1 MTEAPRLSGRQ
12 NLKAHLVAPTSPR
25 VVVAPATLAAQR
37 PRSSRLAA
45 LLAAKQHRFDLFV
58 AAAIRVAMVAL
69 QLGAVALMRAP
80 GKGSAV
86 SRLTIWDGRLY
97 AGIAAHGYPHAIAL
111 GQQGQLAR
119 GDEFAFFPLYPALTW
134 LLVHS
139 TFLGYSSASLVL
151 AFTFSTLLGPLIFQI
166 TKHHSRSRQA
176 AYLAVVVLGVLP
188 MAVVFQMAYA
198 EALFTALSLAAYA
211 CAQRGHWGRT
221 GTLLLLAGLTRPVA
235 YIVAAGVF
243 TLGIKAWLG
252 TSTRSRNDLI
262 RIVCANAMGVVAAPA
277 FWLFTALRTHD
288 ATAWFDVQR
297 AGWNTTFDY
306 GASTYHF
313 MQSQVFQST
322 NLSEAAIPC
331 AVVLLGYLILA
342 LITAKRSLAPY
353 AVIITLGWATV
364 VLSSNYWHSKPR
376 LLLVCALAAV
386 PLATWLARCN
396 TRVITACLTFAACIS
411 FWFGAFMIT
420 QWPFAI

>member
-1 MTEAPRLSGRQ
+1 M
-12 NLKAHLVAPTSPR
+12 
-25 VVVAPATLAAQR
+25 
-37 PRSSRLAA
+37 
-45 LLAAKQHRFDLFV
+45 
-58 AAAIRVAMVAL
+58 MAL
-69 QLGAVALMRAP
+69 QLGVVALMRAP
-80 GKGSAV
+80 DQGSAV

-97 AGIAAHGYPHAIAL
+97 AGIAAHGYPHAIAF
-111 GQQGQLAR
+111 GPHGQLVR

-134 LLVHS
+134 LLVHT
-139 TFLGYSSASLVL
+139 TFLSYSGASLISAL
-151 AFTFSTLLGPLIFQI
+151 TFSSLLGPLMFQI
-166 TKHHSRSRQA
+166 TKHHSQSRRA

-198 EALFTALSLAAYA
+198 EALFTALSLTAYA

-221 GTLLLLAGLTRPVA
+221 GALLLLAGLTRPVA

-243 TLGIKAWLG
+243 TLGIQARRG
-252 TSTRSRNDLI
+252 TSTRSKNDLI
-262 RIVCANAMGVVAAPA
+262 RIFGASAMGVMAAPA
-277 FWLFTALRTHD
+277 FWLFAALRTHD

-313 MQSQVFQST
+313 MRSQVFEST

-331 AVVLLGYLILA
+331 AVVLLGYLLLA

-353 AVIITLGWATV
+353 AVIIMLGWATV

-386 PLATWLARCN
+386 PLASWLARCS
-396 TRVITACLTFAACIS
+396 TRVVAACLTFAACIS